1 MIDILRKR
9 AKGETAGGAAPIV
22 IAGPHAS
29 PVRDHALMKR
39 VAAGPAGH
47 VIVHGLEDLGLRVV
61 EHLVALGMD
70 VVAVDDGARPGA
82 VQAAT
87 ALGATVVPH
96 HDGAA
101 AALAAAGLQDARAVV
116 CLSSTDLRALETALL
131 ARRLRPE
138 LTVVAQIRNPAVA
151 RAVRA
156 DADVL
161 VLDVAT
167 IASPAIVEA
176 CLGEQGHGLRVGDE
190 VVQVRTVV
198 SQRGGLLRDL
208 FGEVLV
214 PLSVQRP
221 DGISEPAV
229 CPGRDLEV
237 RPGDVVSMLGPAV
250 AWSEAVGRP
259 SAHLPVHLGAHP
271 PGRPGAQLAG
281 AGGADSG
288 RGPTGRLRHWGLAIA
303 RATDIR
309 LRRALVA
316 LLVLGALSIGVL
328 LVGYREPDGTRMT
341 PLDALY
347 FTAETIGTIG
357 YGDFSFRE
365 QSGWLRAYAVLLM
378 VAGAVLAAL
387 VYALLTN
394 LLVSQRLQES
404 FGRGQVTGLRGHV
417 VVVGLGSVGVR
428 VVESVV
434 AAGKPVVVVEIDE
447 SNRYLAEARA
457 LGAKVVLGDATLAG
471 TLELVNL
478 DRAMA
483 VAVLTADDLTN
494 LEVALA
500 VRDWLGERTDVTVA
514 LRLGDR
520 RLAVTVR
527 RAFGFT
533 HVRSTDE
540 LAAPWFVGAALGLE
554 VLGTFLA
561 GDVPLLYARV
571 HVTPGGGLDGARL
584 DALTGR
590 SRVLSVRHR
599 GELAVHRVVRRWTTL
614 EAGDEAFVV
623 GPHEELL
630 ALLRQDAV
638 QSDTRP
644 ESGAIEP

>member
-1 MIDILRKR
+1 MEHL
-9 AKGETAGGAAPIV
+9 PV
-22 IAGPHAS
+22 GP
-29 PVRDHALMKR
+29 
-39 VAAGPAGH
+39 GGH
-47 VIVHGLEDLGLRVV
+47 VIVHGLEGLGLRVV
-61 EHLVALGMD
+61 EHLVALGLD

-87 ALGATVVPH
+87 ALGAVVVPH

-101 AALAAAGLQDARAVV
+101 AALSAAGLRDSRAVV
-116 CLSSTDLRALETALL
+116 CLSATDLGALETALL

-167 IASPAIVEA
+167 IAAPAIVEA
-176 CLGEQGHGLRVGDE
+176 CLGEQGHGLRVADE
-190 VVQVRTVV
+190 VVQVRTVAAPHDG
-198 SQRGGLLRDL
+198 QLRDL
-208 FGEVLV
+208 FGEDLV
-214 PLSVQRP
+214 PLSVERLDAP
-221 DGISEPAV
+221 GEPAV
-229 CPGRDLEV
+229 CPGRDLLV
-237 RPGDVVSMLGPAV
+237 AAGDTVALLGPAA
-250 AWSEAVGRP
+250 AWAEIARQP
-259 SAHLPVHLGAHP
+259 AAEHT
-271 PGRPGAQLAG
+271 PGRSTPVGSAPGTPLTEPHRH
-281 AGGADSG
+281 
-288 RGPTGRLRHWGLAIA
+288 RGLPGGRLRHWGQAVA
-303 RATDIR
+303 RATDVR
-309 LRRALVA
+309 LRRALAA
-316 LLVLGALSIGVL
+316 LVVLGALSVVVL
-328 LVGYREPDGTRMT
+328 LVGYQEPDGTRMT

-365 QSGWLRAYAVLLM
+365 QPDWLRAYAVLLM
-378 VAGAVLAAL
+378 LAGAVLAAL
-387 VYALLTN
+387 TYALLTN

-404 FGRGQVTGLRGHV
+404 FGHGQVTGLRGHV

-428 VVESVV
+428 VVESVL
-434 AAGKPVVVVEIDE
+434 AAGAPVVVVEANE
-447 SNRYLAEARA
+447 GNRYLAQARA

-478 DRAMA
+478 DRARA
-483 VAVLTADDLTN
+483 VAVLTSDDLTN

-500 VRDWLGERTDVTVA
+500 VRDWLGGTDRVTVA
-514 LRLGDR
+514 MRLFDR
-520 RLAVTVR
+520 RLAATVR
-527 RAFGFT
+527 QAFGFT

-561 GDVPLLYARV
+561 GDVPLLHARV
-571 HVTPGGGLDGARL
+571 QVTPGGGLDGARL

-590 SRVLSVRHR
+590 SRVLSVRHA
-599 GELAVHRVVRRWTTL
+599 GEQAAHRVVRRWTTL

-638 QSDTRP
+638 THR
-644 ESGAIEP
+644 E

>member
-1 MIDILRKR
+1 MSPSIGSGL
-9 AKGETAGGAAPIV
+9 TPPPTAPIV
-22 IAGPHAS
+22 RSAPAPA
-29 PVRDHALMKR
+29 PVRDHALMDH
-39 VAAGPAGH
+39 AASGPGGH
-47 VIVHGLEDLGLRVV
+47 VIVHGLEGLGLRVV
-61 EHLVALGMD
+61 EHLVALGLE

-101 AALAAAGLQDARAVV
+101 AALGAAGLQDARAVV
-116 CLSSTDLRALETALL
+116 CLSSTDLGALETALL
-131 ARRLRPE
+131 SRRLRPD

-190 VVQVRTVV
+190 VMAVRTVAAP
-198 SQRGGLLRDL
+198 SSGLLRDL
-208 FGEVLV
+208 FGEILV
-214 PLSVQRP
+214 PLSVQRT
-221 DGISEPAV
+221 DGSDPVI

-237 RPGDVVSMLGPAV
+237 RPGDVVSMLGPAP
-250 AWSEAVGRP
+250 AWDEMVGRP
-259 SAHLPVHLGAHP
+259 SAHLQVQPGHRRTGA
-271 PGRPGAQLAG
+271 AE
-281 AGGADSG
+281 ADDE
-288 RGPTGRLRHWGLAIA
+288 RGVSGRLRHWGQAVA
-303 RATDIR
+303 RATDAR

-316 LLVLGALSIGVL
+316 LAALGVLSIGVL
-328 LVGYREPDGTRMT
+328 LVGYREADGTRMT

-365 QSGWLRAYAVLLM
+365 QPGWLRAYAVLLM
-378 VAGAVLAAL
+378 LAGAVLAAL

-394 LLVSQRLQES
+394 LLISQRLQES
-404 FGRGQVTGLRGHV
+404 FGQGQVTEMRGHV
-417 VVVGLGSVGVR
+417 IVVGLGSLGVR
-428 VVESVV
+428 VAESVI
-434 AAGKPVVVVEIDE
+434 AAGTPVVVVEADE
-447 SNRYLAEARA
+447 NNRYLAQARA
-457 LGAKVVLGDATLAG
+457 LGAKVVIGDATLAG

-478 DRAMA
+478 DRARA
-483 VAVLTADDLTN
+483 VAALTSDDLTN

-500 VRDWLGERTDVTVA
+500 ARDWLGERTDVSVA
-514 LRLGDR
+514 LRLFDQ
-520 RLAVTVR
+520 RLAATVR
-527 RAFGFT
+527 QAFGFP
-533 HVRSTDE
+533 HVRSTDA

-554 VLGTFLA
+554 VLGTFYA

-571 HVTPGGGLDGARL
+571 QATPGGGLDGVRI
-584 DALTGR
+584 DVRNGG
-590 SRVLSVRHR
+590 SRVLSVRR
-599 GELAVHRVVRRWTTL
+599 SGEQEVRRVVRRWTTL

-623 GPHEELL
+623 GPHTELL
-630 ALLRQDAV
+630 SLLRRDAV
-638 QSDTRP
+638 PSDGRP
-644 ESGAIEP
+644 GSPPASSGRSA

>member
-1 MIDILRKR
+1 MEHL
-9 AKGETAGGAAPIV
+9 P
-22 IAGPHAS
+22 AGP
-29 PVRDHALMKR
+29 
-39 VAAGPAGH
+39 GGH
-47 VIVHGLEDLGLRVV
+47 VIVHGLEGLGLRVI
-61 EHLVALGMD
+61 EHLVALGLE

-87 ALGATVVPH
+87 ALGAVVVPH

-101 AALAAAGLQDARAVV
+101 AALSAAGLRDSRAVV
-116 CLSSTDLRALETALL
+116 CLSATDLGALETALL

-156 DADVL
+156 DAGVL

-176 CLGEQGHGLRVGDE
+176 CLGEQGHGLRVADE
-190 VVQVRTVV
+190 VVQVRTVEAA
-198 SQRGGLLRDL
+198 RDGLLRDL
-208 FGEVLV
+208 FGEELV

-221 DGISEPAV
+221 GEPDDPAV
-229 CPGRDLEV
+229 CPGRDLPV
-237 RPGDVVSMLGPAV
+237 RTGDAVSLLGPAS
-250 AWSEAVGRP
+250 AWDAVRTRP
-259 SAHLPVHLGAHP
+259 S
-271 PGRPGAQLAG
+271 
-281 AGGADSG
+281 GGAPIRPTPSRPSDPPARDPRTRTRRLPGG
-288 RGPTGRLRHWGLAIA
+288 RVRHWSQAVV
-303 RATDIR
+303 RATDAR
-309 LRRALVA
+309 LRRALAALVILGVA
-316 LLVLGALSIGVL
+316 SVLVLMA
-328 LVGYREPDGTRMT
+328 GYQEPDGTRMT

-365 QSGWLRAYAVLLM
+365 QPDWLRAYAVLLM
-378 VAGAVLAAL
+378 LAGAVLAAL
-387 VYALLTN
+387 TYALLTN

-404 FGRGQVTGLRGHV
+404 FGHGQVTGLRGHV

-434 AAGKPVVVVEIDE
+434 AAGTPVVVVESEE
-447 SNRYLAEARA
+447 SNRYLAQARA

-478 DRAMA
+478 DRARA
-483 VAVLTADDLTN
+483 VAVLTSDDLTN

-500 VRDWLGERTDVTVA
+500 VRDWLGERTGVTVA
-514 LRLGDR
+514 MRLFDR
-520 RLAVTVR
+520 RLAATVR
-527 RAFGFT
+527 QAFGFT

-561 GDVPLLYARV
+561 GDVPLLHARV

-590 SRVLSVRHR
+590 SRVLSVRHADER
-599 GELAVHRVVRRWTTL
+599 SAHRAVRRWTTL

-630 ALLRQDAV
+630 ALLRQDALPH
-638 QSDTRP
+638 R
-644 ESGAIEP
+644 E

>member
-1 MIDILRKR
+1 MEHP
-9 AKGETAGGAAPIV
+9 GS
-22 IAGPHAS
+22 AS
-29 PVRDHALMKR
+29 
-39 VAAGPAGH
+39 AGH
-47 VIVHGLEDLGLRVV
+47 VIVHGLEGLGLRVV
-61 EHLVALGMD
+61 EHFVALGLE

-101 AALAAAGLQDARAVV
+101 AALGAAGLRDARAVV
-116 CLSSTDLRALETALL
+116 CLSSTDLGALETALL

-138 LTVVAQIRNPAVA
+138 LTVVAQIRNQAVA

-156 DADVL
+156 DAGVL

-176 CLGEQGHGLRVGDE
+176 CLGEQGHGLRIGEE
-190 VVQVRTVV
+190 VVAVRTVTA
-198 SQRGGLLRDL
+198 SRAGELRDL
-208 FGEVLV
+208 YGEVLV
-214 PLSVQRP
+214 PLSVQRAGEDADP
-221 DGISEPAV
+221 II

-237 RPGDVVSMLGPAV
+237 RAGDAVSLLGPA
-250 AWSEAVGRP
+250 AVWDEVLGRAATAP
-259 SAHLPVHLGAHP
+259 S
-271 PGRPGAQLAG
+271 RAG
-281 AGGADSG
+281 ASDAAEARGEARWTAAGDDDG
-288 RGPTGRLRHWGLAIA
+288 RGARGRLRRWGEAVA
-303 RATDIR
+303 GATDVR
-309 LRRALVA
+309 LRRALMA
-316 LLVLGALSIGVL
+316 LLVLGGLSVGVL
-328 LVGYREPDGTRMT
+328 LLGYEEADGTRMT

-365 QSGWLRAYAVLLM
+365 QPSWLRAYAVLLM
-378 VAGAVLAAL
+378 LAGAVIAAL

-394 LLVSQRLQES
+394 LLISQRLQES
-404 FGRGQVTGLRGHV
+404 FGRGQVTELRGHV
-417 VVVGLGSVGVR
+417 VVVGLGSVGVA
-428 VVESVV
+428 VVDSVI
-434 AAGKPVVVVEIDE
+434 AAGTPVVVVEMDE
-447 SNRYLAEARA
+447 DNRYLAQARA
-457 LGAKVVLGDATLAG
+457 LGAKVVVGDATLAG

-478 DRAMA
+478 DKARA

-500 VRDWLGERTDVTVA
+500 VRDWLGERSDVTVA
-514 LRLGDR
+514 LRLFDQ
-520 RLAVTVR
+520 RLAATVR
-527 RAFGFT
+527 QAFGFP

-554 VLGTFLA
+554 VLGTFYA

-571 HVTPGGGLDGARL
+571 QATPGGGLDGVRV
-584 DALTGR
+584 DVRTGG
-590 SRVLSVRHR
+590 SRVLSVRR
-599 GELAVHRVVRRWTTL
+599 RAEREVRRVVRRWTTL

-623 GPHEELL
+623 GPHDELL

-638 QSDTRP
+638 PSDHGSVRDYGTVRDARSALSPP
-644 ESGAIEP
+644 ERGA

>member
-1 MIDILRKR
+1 MEHL
-9 AKGETAGGAAPIV
+9 P
-22 IAGPHAS
+22 AGP
-29 PVRDHALMKR
+29 
-39 VAAGPAGH
+39 GGH
-47 VIVHGLEDLGLRVV
+47 VIVHGLEGLGLRVV
-61 EHLVALGMD
+61 EHLVALGLE

-87 ALGATVVPH
+87 ALGADVVPH

-101 AALAAAGLQDARAVV
+101 AALSAAGLRDCRAVV
-116 CLSSTDLRALETALL
+116 CLSATDLGALETALL

-176 CLGEQGHGLRVGDE
+176 CLGEQGHGLRVADE
-190 VVQVRTVV
+190 VVQVRTLAAPRDG
-198 SQRGGLLRDL
+198 QLRDL
-208 FGEVLV
+208 FGESLV
-214 PLSVQRP
+214 PLCV
-221 DGISEPAV
+221 EPPGEADPVV
-229 CPGRDLEV
+229 CPGRDLQVVVGDEV
-237 RPGDVVSMLGPAV
+237 TLLGSAADWRDVVEPPPPLAG
-250 AWSEAVGRP
+250 
-259 SAHLPVHLGAHP
+259 HP
-271 PGRPGAQLAG
+271 PAARRAPRPGA
-281 AGGADSG
+281 
-288 RGPTGRLRHWGLAIA
+288 RLRRWGQAVA
-303 RATDIR
+303 RATDVR
-309 LRRALVA
+309 LRRALATLV
-316 LLVLGALSIGVL
+316 VLGLVSVGVL
-328 LVGYREPDGTRMT
+328 LLGYQEPDGTRMT

-357 YGDFSFRE
+357 YGDFSFR
-365 QSGWLRAYAVLLM
+365 QQPDWLRAYAVLLM
-378 VAGAVLAAL
+378 LAGAVLAAL
-387 VYALLTN
+387 TYALLTN

-404 FGRGQVTGLRGHV
+404 FGHGQVTGLRGHV

-428 VVESVV
+428 VVESVR
-434 AAGKPVVVVEIDE
+434 AAGTPVVVVESDE
-447 SNRYLAEARA
+447 GNRYLAQARA

-478 DRAMA
+478 DQARA

-500 VRDWLGERTDVTVA
+500 VRDWLGERTGVTVA
-514 LRLGDR
+514 MRLFDR
-520 RLAVTVR
+520 RLAATVR
-527 RAFGFT
+527 QAFGFT

-540 LAAPWFVGAALGLE
+540 LAAPWFVGAALGLQ

-561 GDVPLLYARV
+561 GDVPLLHARV
-571 HVTPGGGLDGARL
+571 QVTPGGGLDGARL

-590 SRVLSVRHR
+590 SRVLSVRHA
-599 GELAVHRVVRRWTTL
+599 GEASAHRVVRRWTTL

-630 ALLRQDAV
+630 ALLRQDALPRR
-638 QSDTRP
+638 Q
-644 ESGAIEP
+644 